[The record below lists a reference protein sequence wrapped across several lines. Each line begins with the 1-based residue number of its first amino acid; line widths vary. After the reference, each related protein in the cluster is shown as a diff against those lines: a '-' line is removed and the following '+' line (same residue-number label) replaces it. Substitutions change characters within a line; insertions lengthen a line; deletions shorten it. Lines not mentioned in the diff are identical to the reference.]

1 MELLET
7 RGPSSLEHNDSDP
20 APRAVYIFLRPCLQ
34 TCQGFIVKYLN
45 LIVRLFERRI
55 NLSHWGI
62 ILSTE
67 HPPSQVQPGDLYKLK
82 EDWTKTSSSFELDVP
97 EMTAQSGNVNV
108 GSFERISPTDS
119 SWPRQATHVYLGTT
133 TLSDEYVSTVGMAMV
148 RYMMQEGHGYH
159 GLFRNCQQF
168 VVFMSSFL
176 CPGITSPRRADQMF
190 WGVTWMFKHGNK
202 DIHKDMNKR
211 VEEARE
217 FYLKE
222 VAEKIHAW
230 KPHWK
235 RHTAFEGVVKH

>member
-7 RGPSSLEHNDSDP
+7 RCPYSAEHNGPDP
-20 APRAVYIFLRPCLQ
+20 TPRAVYIFLRPCLQ
-34 TCQGFIVKYLN
+34 TYRGFITKYLN
-45 LIVRLFERRI
+45 LIMRLIERRI
-55 NLSHWGI
+55 DFSHWGI

-67 HPPSQVQPGDLYKLK
+67 HPPSDVQPGDLYKLK
-82 EDWTKTSSSFELDVP
+82 EHWTKTSSSFELHIP
-97 EMTAQSGNVNV
+97 QMTAQSANINV
-108 GSFERISPTDS
+108 GSFERISPTDAT
-119 SWPRQATHVYLGTT
+119 WPRQETHMYLGTT
-133 TLSDEYVSTVGMAMV
+133 TALDEYVASVGTAMV

-176 CPGITSPRRADQMF
+176 CPGISCPQRADQRL

-202 DIHKDMNKR
+202 DVHKDMNKR

-217 FYLKE
+217 FYMKE

-230 KPHWK
+230 KPHGS
-235 RHTAFEGVVKH
+235 RHVI